1 MVGDSS
7 GGSGGTPAPA
17 GRAGVSASKS
27 LVSVH
32 GLLTK
37 HVHRVK
43 NGISSPL
50 QATVAGAGGGGSKHH
65 EAHMNFFLLFFFVE
79 RANQKS

>member
-1 MVGDSS
+1 MAGESS
-7 GGSGGTPAPA
+7 GGSGGTPPPA

-27 LVSVH
+27 LVSVR

-43 NGISSPL
+43 DGIAAPL
-50 QATVAGAGGGGSKHH
+50 QATVAGAGGGGTT
-65 EAHMNFFLLFFFVE
+65 ATRLI
-79 RANQKS
+79 